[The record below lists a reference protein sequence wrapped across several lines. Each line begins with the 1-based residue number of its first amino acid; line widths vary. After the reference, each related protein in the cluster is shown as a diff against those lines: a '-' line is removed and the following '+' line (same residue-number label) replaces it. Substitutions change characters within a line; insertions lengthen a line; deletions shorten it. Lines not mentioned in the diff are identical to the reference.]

1 MKEHVI
7 DVVGGIGIALMMSGA
22 LLLAHCKYAGAVML
36 MGILLCGVVTFAE
49 YKEIKGGNDADEWR
63 SKD

>member
-49 YKEIKGGNDADEWR
+49 YIEIKGGNDADEWR